1 MFVCKGKFVNELEN
15 LMVFNINYRKP
26 EIYWQVVGTIY
37 HQTIQ
42 TMLKDSRASLWLLIG
57 LHRNVRGAYS
67 SVYNRGFVTGL
78 FFARTRVIKSGPI
91 TSDNIVESLDFSMLS
106 FFVS

>member
-1 MFVCKGKFVNELEN
+1 MQGKIHKRARKSNGIN
-15 LMVFNINYRKP
+15 SNYRKP
-26 EIYWQVVGTIY
+26 EIYWQVVGAIS

-91 TSDNIVESLDFSMLS
+91 SSDNIVES
-106 FFVS
+106 